1 MLSPY
6 QDLLTALAA
15 HADLDAPALLASE
28 EIVVNDLPIGL
39 QLADEDEQSAVLLCS
54 LLGPVPVDRWPEVS
68 RHLLLAN
75 HLWAGTG
82 GATLGVLDDDN
93 TVSLSVRRS
102 LQDLDVH
109 QLSVLLVNFSEIGL
123 AWQEF
128 ISQVH
133 APSSAPAWPQG
144 VADMFA

>member
-1 MLSPY
+1 
-6 QDLLTALAA
+6 AE
-15 HADLDAPALLASE
+15 HAGLEAPALLASE

-39 QLADEDEQSAVLLCS
+39 QFASEEEQAALLLCS
-54 LLGPVPVDRWPEVS
+54 LLGPVPADRWPEVS

-82 GATLGVLDDDN
+82 GATLGVLEDDN
-93 TVSLSVRRS
+93 TVSLSLRRS
-102 LQDLDVH
+102 LHELDAH
-109 QLSVLLVNFSEIGL
+109 QFSRLLVNFAEIGM

-128 ISQVH
+128 ISQAH

-144 VADMFA
+144 VASMLA

>member
-1 MLSPY
+1 MLSSY
-6 QDLLTALAA
+6 QDLLTALAE
-15 HADLDAPALLASE
+15 HAGLEAAALLASE

-39 QLADEDEQSAVLLCS
+39 QLAGEDEQAAVLLYG
-54 LLGPVPVDRWPEVS
+54 LLGPVPADRWPEVS

-93 TVSLSVRRS
+93 TVSLSLRRS
-102 LQDLDVH
+102 LHELDVH
-109 QLSVLLVNFSEIGL
+109 QFSLLLVNFAEIGL

-128 ISQVH
+128 ISQ
-133 APSSAPAWPQG
+133 ARTPSSSSAWPEAISG
-144 VADMFA
+144 MLA